1 VESRKMRRVVHVSH
15 MEEITNAYKS
25 LVGKREGKSH
35 SEDLGIDGRIIL
47 ERISGKYC
55 GEVWIGYI

>member
-1 VESRKMRRVVHVSH
+1 MRRVVHVSH